1 MPHTIHHGGY
11 PLGSVAYNPR
21 SIKRQ
26 GAVIR
31 YIAAG
36 NVIWLLKP
44 DIEAH
49 YARLEAGART
59 TQPPV
64 TSSSRKGIKCAT

>member
-21 SIKRQ
+21 SIKRH

-31 YIAAG
+31 YVAAG

-49 YARLEAGART
+49 YA
-59 TQPPV
+59 Q
-64 TSSSRKGIKCAT
+64 IKRHNNDRRPELALQTPKC

>member
-11 PLGSVAYNPR
+11 PLDSVAYNPR

-49 YARLEAGART
+49 YA
-59 TQPPV
+59 Q
-64 TSSSRKGIKCAT
+64 IKRHNNDGRPELALQTPKC